1 MARCPN
7 INLPEWKQLV
17 AAKGEDLAYFL
28 WDNYNGDIPP
38 QEYTDVAGFN
48 SVTPK
53 VKELIGYVTA
63 DLDNLVKSAGNAQID
78 MFDGEAGKRASNA
91 ILSKYK
97 AANAFVRQNIRK
109 VGDIAFVDDV
119 IKRGETE
126 ATGALRYV
134 LSGSKEGAERLEKLR
149 RQFEPDEFNVLSGYM
164 LGRMG
169 MPTGSAAG
177 ASELGEQAA
186 KSGAEA
192 MAEAGFSPNRF
203 VTNWNNLSKEAKEA
217 LFGGTEYADLA
228 PALDDLVFFEQLSA
242 C

>member
-1 MARCPN
+1 M
-7 INLPEWKQLV
+7 LP
-17 AAKGEDLAYFL
+17 
-28 WDNYNGDIPP
+28 
-38 QEYTDVAGFN
+38 
-48 SVTPK
+48 
-53 VKELIGYVTA
+53 
-63 DLDNLVKSAGNAQID
+63 
-78 MFDGEAGKRASNA
+78 
-91 ILSKYK
+91 
-97 AANAFVRQNIRK
+97 
-109 VGDIAFVDDV
+109 
-119 IKRGETE
+119 E

-228 PALDDLVFFEQLSA
+228 PALDDLVFTIDRVGKTAAQMANPSGLDFFTPFPNPQEEQDIQKLIAAQRFVDDELQGMNTA
-242 C
+242 CLVKADHRFL